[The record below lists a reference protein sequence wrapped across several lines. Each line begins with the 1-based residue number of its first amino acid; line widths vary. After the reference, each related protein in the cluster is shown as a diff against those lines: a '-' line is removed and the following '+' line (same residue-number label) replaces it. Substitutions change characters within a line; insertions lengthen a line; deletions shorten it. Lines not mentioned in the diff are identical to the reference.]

1 MKKPIIRWSIAV
13 VVAVLLFLVVPQF
26 FARDLQEESARNLAA
41 LWLVAYPV
49 FSVIGGIVA
58 GWFIQDMWPYPI
70 LVPILFLTGVWITIG
85 PPVPSTWFQAASY
98 LGFGV
103 IAMLVT
109 ALIRYRRAHKDPLEF
124 RFRH

>member
-1 MKKPIIRWSIAV
+1 MKRPIVRWAIAV

-26 FARDLQEESARNLAA
+26 FTQELQEESVSNLIA

-70 LVPILFLTGVWITIG
+70 LVPVLFLAGVWMTMGTPI
-85 PPVPSTWFQAASY
+85 PSTWFQAASY

-109 ALIRYRRAHKDPLEF
+109 ALIRYRRAHKDPMEY